1 MYNIALITL
10 GCDKNTADSERMLG
24 LLMKEGFNLT
34 TDIEEAD
41 IAVVNTCCFIESATQ
56 ESIDKLLELS
66 EYKKDRLKFLIC
78 TGCMAQ
84 RYKDEIESELPEVDA
99 FLGTMSLDS
108 IIEVV
113 NELIARDEKN
123 KAPLEDVAAN
133 NESEAK
139 DVSGHSVITRFDE
152 LDTPYPNR
160 AVIERVV
167 TERPYLEYLKI
178 ADGCDKRCTYCAIPY
193 FKGKYKSIPME
204 DVVQE
209 AKVLADS
216 GVKELILVAQ
226 ETTCYG
232 IDIYGEKRL
241 HFLLRELSKIDGIEW
256 IRLLYCYPEEIYP
269 ELIEEMASNPKV
281 LHYLDMPIQHT
292 EDDILRRMARRIDNA
307 GIKEVVMKLREA
319 MPDIV
324 IRSTIITGFP
334 GETQEE
340 HEALLETLE
349 ELKLQHVGVF
359 SYSQEQG
366 TPAADFPDQISE
378 DVKEERLQDIMLLQ
392 QDISADFLKTCIDK
406 KFYAIIDGYLPDDDV
421 FIGRSFMDAP
431 DIDGMIF
438 IDSDRELI
446 SGEIVQVQI
455 TDSDVYD
462 LEGRLID

>member
-133 NESEAK
+133 NESESK

-160 AVIERVV
+160 TVIERVV

-392 QDISADFLKTCIDK
+392 QDISADFLKKCIDK